1 MKVSYKPSI
10 YSKVACDLASK
21 IASGTLAEGER
32 FSGRSLMSTQYSV
45 SPETIRRALKML
57 SDMGIIEVRENIGS
71 RVLSKQRA
79 REYVEHFEV
88 QRSLLEQRGELAR
101 LLEERKMLDERITEA
116 INQITDLS
124 DRFRSSDRLRT
135 YEFLIREQSAIAGKT
150 ISDIQFRQRTGAT
163 IVALKSVD
171 KVTLSPAPQSVLRV
185 GDTLVVA
192 CDISMVETVVEFVN
206 SAAQV

>member
-1 MKVSYKPSI
+1 MRVSYKPSI
-10 YSKVACDLASK
+10 YSKVAYDIAAK

-32 FSGRSLMSTQYSV
+32 FSGRSLMSTQYGV

-79 REYVEHFEV
+79 KEYVEHFEV

-101 LLEERKMLDERITEA
+101 LLEERRILDERISET

-135 YEFLIREQSAIAGKT
+135 YEFPVKEHSAIAGKT
-150 ISDIQFRQRTGAT
+150 ISDLQFRQRTGAT
-163 IVALKSVD
+163 IVALKSD
-171 KVTLSPAPQSVLRV
+171 GKVLLSPAPQSVLRA

-206 SAAQV
+206 SAV